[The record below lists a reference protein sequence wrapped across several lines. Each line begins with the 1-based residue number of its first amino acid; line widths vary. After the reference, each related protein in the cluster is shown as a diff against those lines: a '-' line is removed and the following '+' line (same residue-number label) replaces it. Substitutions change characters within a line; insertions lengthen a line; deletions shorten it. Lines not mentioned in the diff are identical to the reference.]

1 MKHRRDEM
9 TMLRRY
15 PRTDVRRLEDAVD
28 RFWRGF
34 GLRPFTY
41 RDLGAGAL
49 PIDVEETDEKV
60 TITASLPGLG
70 ADEIEVTA
78 QDGVL
83 TIAGGSAGEIEE
95 KAGRYLVRERRAG
108 SVRRSLR
115 LPEAVDAE
123 KAASAYENGVLTVT
137 LPKREEKKARKIEVQ
152 VR

>member
-1 MKHRRDEM
+1 M
-9 TMLRRY
+9 TIQRLY
-15 PRTDVRRLEDAVD
+15 PRVEVRRVEDAMD

-49 PIDVEETDEKV
+49 PIDVAETDEKV

-70 ADEIEVTA
+70 ANEIEVTA
-78 QDGVL
+78 QDSVL
-83 TIAGGSAGEIEE
+83 TIAGGSASESEA
-95 KAGRYLVRERRAG
+95 KDGRYLVRERRAG

-123 KAASAYENGVLTVT
+123 KAESAYENGVLTVT

-152 VR
+152 VRS

>member
-1 MKHRRDEM
+1 M
-9 TMLRRY
+9 TIQRLY
-15 PRTDVRRLEDAVD
+15 PRVEVRRVEDAMD
-28 RFWRGF
+28 RFWQGF

-49 PIDVEETDEKV
+49 PIDVAETDEKV

-78 QDGVL
+78 QDSVL
-83 TIAGGSAGEIEE
+83 TIAGGSASESEA
-95 KAGRYLVRERRAG
+95 KDGRYLVRERRAG

-123 KAASAYENGVLTVT
+123 KAESAYENGVLTVT

-152 VR
+152 VKS

>member
-1 MKHRRDEM
+1 M
-9 TMLRRY
+9 TTQRLY
-15 PRTDVRRLEDAVD
+15 PRVEVRRVEDAMD

-49 PIDVEETDEKV
+49 PIDVAETDEKV

-70 ADEIEVTA
+70 ANEIEVTA
-78 QDGVL
+78 QDSVL
-83 TIAGGSAGEIEE
+83 TIAGGSASESEA
-95 KAGRYLVRERRAG
+95 KDGRYLVRERRAG

-123 KAASAYENGVLTVT
+123 KAESAYENGVLTVT

-152 VR
+152 VKS

>member
-1 MKHRRDEM
+1 M
-9 TMLRRY
+9 TIQRLY
-15 PRTDVRRLEDAVD
+15 PRVEVRRVEDAMD

-49 PIDVEETDEKV
+49 PIDVAETDEKV

-78 QDGVL
+78 QDSVL
-83 TIAGGSAGEIEE
+83 TIAGGSASESEA
-95 KAGRYLVRERRAG
+95 KDGRYLVRERRAG

-123 KAASAYENGVLTVT
+123 KAESAYENGVLTVT
-137 LPKREEKKARKIEVQ
+137 SPSAR
-152 VR
+152 RRRPGRSRCRSS